1 MNSYKLSKI
10 NNYLYNLSNFKNI
23 FLENVLVPF
32 NIVNYNNK
40 YYLTLEIDNL
50 DVNNLKKIEDYIK
63 LEQFLLKNKKIDNQ
77 NFSELEFISNLKNK
91 TYKNKNYTQIKIRIK
106 QSKNSFISKY
116 YKNNNENSIINIEC
130 KKKYNCKL
138 EIKLLWENKKNFG
151 LIINL
156 ISIEDN

>member
-10 NNYLYNLSNFKNI
+10 NNNLYNISNFKNI
-23 FLENVLVPF
+23 FVKNILVPF
-32 NIVNYNNK
+32 NIVNFKNK
-40 YYLTLEIDNL
+40 YYLTIEIDNL
-50 DVNNLKKIEDYIK
+50 DEKNLKKFEEYIK
-63 LEQFLLKNKKIDNQ
+63 LEEFLFKNKKLDNKD
-77 NFSELEFISNLKNK
+77 FSNLEFLSNLKYK
-91 TYKNKNYTQIKIRIK
+91 TYKKKNYTHIKIRIK
-106 QSKNSFISKY
+106 QGKNCFISKY

-130 KKKYNCKL
+130 QKKYNCKL